1 MARPGDE
8 RGAGTLETV
17 LVMPLVLLLITA
29 VVQFALWYHASHVA
43 LAAAQDGAR
52 AARVQGATG
61 ADGQARAA
69 SELDQLGHDLVLSSH
84 VTVTRGLSVATVE
97 VSGWAPQVVPLLRLP
112 IHQHA
117 SSPVERFYAP
127 SQPAGATNP
136 APAGS
141 GP

>member
-1 MARPGDE
+1 VHRGANQ

-17 LVMPLVLLLITA
+17 LVMPLVLLLITT

-43 LAAAQDGAR
+43 LAAAQDGVR
-52 AARVQGATG
+52 AARVEGATG
-61 ADGQARAA
+61 ADGRARAQT
-69 SELDQLGHDLVLSSH
+69 ELDQLGRDLVLSPQI
-84 VTVTRGLSVATVE
+84 TATRGPDVATVE

-117 SSPVERFYAP
+117 TSPVERFYAP
-127 SQPAGATNP
+127 TQQVGTGGATT
-136 APAGS
+136 GT

>member
-1 MARPGDE
+1 MRRRSDE

-17 LVMPLVLLLITA
+17 LVIPLVLLLITA

-43 LAAAQDGAR
+43 LAAAQDGVR
-52 AARVQGATG
+52 AARVQGAIG
-61 ADGQARAA
+61 ADGQARAQT
-69 SELDQLGHDLVLSSH
+69 ELDQLGRDLVVAPQ
-84 VTVTRGLSVATVE
+84 VTVTRGLDVATVD

-127 SQPAGATNP
+127 NQQVGTGTA
-136 APAGS
+136 APAGT